1 MLDMT
6 HHITINNKKVLRLLS
21 AEIEKS
27 AEVLSDKATLQLP
40 AQVAGRAI
48 EVEKEMYATLP
59 VTIALGYNGQNTQEF
74 AGYIASTQIRDGILY
89 LFCEDSMYTLRKAV
103 KNVQLKKVT
112 APQVVEQVT
121 SEVAPNVSVLAGE
134 GTKDIVFETFTIQE
148 ATAWEV
154 LKKLKEQTGITIY
167 MREQTL
173 YLSLRYFSDKAT
185 AEQPPLVYDFT
196 RNVEKSQLKY
206 LKEEERQVQVK
217 VTGIGKDNQRV
228 SVTAGKPGQDS
239 FSLNRYNITDKK
251 ALQRIA
257 EEELKKWS
265 YTGYEGSLTS
275 WLTPYATYGMRAKII
290 DTKYPEREGTYFINS
305 VRTTFDQHG
314 GRRVL
319 SLGKKVA

>member
-1 MLDMT
+1 MT
-6 HHITINNKKVLRLLS
+6 HHILIDGKKVLRLLS
-21 AEIEKS
+21 AETEKS
-27 AEVLSDKATLQLP
+27 QEVLSDKATLQLP

-48 EVEKEMYATLP
+48 EVEKEIHATLP

-74 AGYIASTQIRDGILY
+74 SGYIASTQIRDGRLCV
-89 LFCEDSMYTLRKAV
+89 FCEDAMYTLRKEV
-103 KNVQLKKVT
+103 RNQQMKKVT
-112 APQVVEQVT
+112 LPQIVEQVT
-121 SEVAPNVSVLAGE
+121 SEVAPHVSVLAGE
-134 GTKDIVFETFTIQE
+134 GTQDIVFDTFTIQE

-154 LKKLKEQTGITIY
+154 LKKLKDQTGITIY

-173 YLSLRYFSDKAT
+173 YLSLRYFPDKAT

-239 FSLNRYNITDKK
+239 FSLNRYNITDRKTLR
-251 ALQRIA
+251 AIA

-265 YTGYEGSLTS
+265 YTGYEGTLTS
-275 WLTPYATYGMRAKII
+275 WLLPYATYGMRAKIV
-290 DTKYPEREGTYFINS
+290 DTKYPEREGTYFIDS

-314 GRRVL
+314 GRRTL